1 MKLLQIEIYLYMS
14 NFYLM
19 LLLSSLESFRYLSL
33 ISLASIINFKIEFSF
48 VWFPLKLEN
57 YWSFI
62 YSLYVDFSFVKS
74 LSFENFDKSK
84 LQNFNFPLR
93 VIAIDYNFIMVWD
106 RKLFIYKYS
115 TFLYYIP
122 VYHPVVKVFLSE
134 ILIHKT

>member
-19 LLLSSLESFRYLSL
+19 LLLSSLESLYL
-33 ISLASIINFKIEFSF
+33 SLASIINFKIEFSF

-62 YSLYVDFSFVKS
+62 YSLYVDFSFVKF

-115 TFLYYIP
+115 TSLYYIP
-122 VYHPVVKVFLSE
+122 SSCCKSISKWNYTNS
-134 ILIHKT
+134 